1 MDLEA
6 IRTARKVGPHDGV
19 PRRKSVL
26 RKNRSRLIWKSIN
39 PRIWLTPIARPYGDS
54 CRYTGSCNSLREMHK
69 VPQLALPVRHIATPP
84 IWWRWLT
91 C

>member
-1 MDLEA
+1 MC
-6 IRTARKVGPHDGV
+6 K
-19 PRRKSVL
+19 
-26 RKNRSRLIWKSIN
+26 
-39 PRIWLTPIARPYGDS
+39 WLTPNTRPNGDS

-84 IWWRWLT
+84 IWWRCLA